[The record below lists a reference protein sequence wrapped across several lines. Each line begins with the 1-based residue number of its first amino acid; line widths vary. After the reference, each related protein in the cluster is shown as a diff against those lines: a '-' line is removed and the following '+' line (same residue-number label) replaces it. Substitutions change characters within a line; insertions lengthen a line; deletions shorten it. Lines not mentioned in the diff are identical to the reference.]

1 MELFDEIENEFHKML
16 GANETQNRQS
26 LHTQI
31 PKTGYQP
38 YGQHIV
44 GSVAETNSY
53 GPVVSSRSRSSS
65 SGKSSGQSSLAK
77 SGVLTDKRRGSE
89 SNLLE
94 SGSVALTAP
103 EGSQSSSSGDKRR
116 IFTEA
121 EQKIIEK
128 GLEVATKAAELQRVE
143 HCQHKTGVRKALHR

>member
-1 MELFDEIENEFHKML
+1 MHPAQCTMELFEEIESEFHKMIA
-16 GANETQNRQS
+16 ANETRSNES

-38 YGQHIV
+38 YGHHAV

-53 GPVVSSRSRSSS
+53 GPIVRSRSRSSS
-65 SGKSSGQSSLAK
+65 SGKSSGQSSPVR
-77 SGVLTDKRRGSE
+77 SGVLTGKRRSSE

-103 EGSQSSSSGDKRR
+103 AGSQSSSSGDKRQ

-121 EQKIIEK
+121 EQKI
-128 GLEVATKAAELQRVE
+128 
-143 HCQHKTGVRKALHR
+143 